1 MSNNFVKTIL
11 ASDDGLETISNLDG
25 VAETASASD
34 EVVET
39 ASKTWFEKIIDGIK
53 GIFFGLILVIV
64 SGFAIFWNEGR
75 SAETFEGL
83 AEGAKIVISISG
95 DKIDIAN
102 EGKLVHVAAETS
114 TSQPLK
120 DSDFGFLFEGL
131 KLSRTVEMYQW
142 KETTKSE
149 THKKLGGG
157 EEKVTYYTYALEWSS
172 NAINSN
178 NFKNSADHK
187 NPPFPALVSKT
198 YSNQTSKI
206 GAFSLGQP
214 VLDELDTYEKFPL
227 QENSLNKARAK
238 LGPKASIRQG
248 EILVANNPDTPV
260 LGDIKISY
268 QIIPIKPI
276 SLVANQFQSTFSP
289 YVTTN
294 GHKLLLVEPGLKD
307 SAILFKDE
315 RDENRII
322 TWVVR
327 GGAFFL
333 MFVGFCLMLTL
344 LEILADVIPFLGD
357 IVGAGSLFIGLC
369 FTLITAPT
377 IAAIA
382 WFFYRPLIGGSIL
395 LGSALLLF
403 GVRAITNKQSN
414 VAKPL

>member
-1 MSNNFVKTIL
+1 MSDDFVKTIL
-11 ASDDGLETISNLDG
+11 ASDNGLENIPNLDG
-25 VAETASASD
+25 VAQTASASD

-39 ASKTWFEKIIDGIK
+39 TTKTWFEKIIDGIK
-53 GIFFGLILVIV
+53 GIFFGLILVIA

-75 SAETFEGL
+75 SAETLEGL
-83 AEGAKIVISISG
+83 AEGAKIVISISA
-95 DKIDIAN
+95 DKIDAAN
-102 EGKLVHVAAETS
+102 EGKLVHVAAATS

-120 DSDFGFLFEGL
+120 DLDLGFVFEGL

-142 KETTKSE
+142 KETTKTE
-149 THKKLGGG
+149 TNKKFGGG
-157 EEKVTYYTYALEWSS
+157 EDKVTHYTYALAWSS

-187 NPPFPALVSKT
+187 NPPFPSLASKT

-214 VLDELDTYEKFPL
+214 VLDELDAYEKLPL
-227 QENSLNKARAK
+227 PENSLNTTRTK

-248 EILVANNPDTPV
+248 EIFIANNPDTPV
-260 LGDIKISY
+260 LGDVKISY
-268 QIIPIKPI
+268 QIIPTKPI
-276 SLVANQFQSTFSP
+276 SLVAKQFQSTFLP

-307 SAILFKDE
+307 SAVLFKDE
-315 RDENRII
+315 RDENQIL
-322 TWVVR
+322 TWIVR
-327 GGAFFL
+327 AGAFFFML
-333 MFVGFCLMLTL
+333 VGFCLMLSL

-357 IVGAGSLFIGLC
+357 IVGAGSVFIGLC

-395 LGSALLLF
+395 LGGALLFF
-403 GVRAITNKQSN
+403 GVRAVIK
-414 VAKPL
+414 KPINATKPA